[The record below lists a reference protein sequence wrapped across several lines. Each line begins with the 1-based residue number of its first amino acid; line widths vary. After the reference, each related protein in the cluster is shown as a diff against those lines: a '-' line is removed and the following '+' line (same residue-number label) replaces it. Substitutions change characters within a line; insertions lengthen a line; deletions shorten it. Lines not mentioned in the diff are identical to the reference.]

1 MLSFLIKNWYKN
13 GGVGYLYESNVF
25 RYPIYFDI
33 LENGLDYF
41 MILKKDNIMFLCYL
55 VKYRKKNNW
64 YSLCFILRKYLIEN

>member
-1 MLSFLIKNWYKN
+1 WLLYYFVIIFNKKIDKNV
-13 GGVGYLYESNVF
+13 GVGYLYESNVF

-55 VKYRKKNNW
+55 VKYRKK
-64 YSLCFILRKYLIEN
+64 K